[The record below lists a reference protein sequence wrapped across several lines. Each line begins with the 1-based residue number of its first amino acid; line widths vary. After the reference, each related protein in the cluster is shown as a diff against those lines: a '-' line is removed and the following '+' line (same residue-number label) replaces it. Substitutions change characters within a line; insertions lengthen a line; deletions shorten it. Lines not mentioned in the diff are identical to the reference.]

1 MSTTEAEAHWLA
13 ERMRAH
19 QGQVVVLSNKARPQA
34 CSDSVLRAAVIQ
46 QLPLG
51 QAEFTNLRTTIA
63 AIDAIGLSLKPE
75 HREDFLA
82 GWPVV
87 TTAMLIPLLPP
98 RGRGRPTVT
107 DLEERTRDAFYVIVT
122 LATERL
128 RACADAHEG
137 VTLACEA
144 RRLMVLEDLEAV
156 VELPNE
162 ANDPQERQRQ
172 RGRFLLNAFR
182 EGQARVGQFYPG
194 QRAKDVMQAAY
205 GDIRAIGDADERAAI
220 MTRELRRVELLS
232 RLYRRAQAVRAAQH
246 ELSGSLRAGES
257 VSRAQQQVLAHALE
271 GGLPLD
277 ALMEVAIQGDLNPA
291 PLYGYAAIWAAALE
305 VGRRLGQLA
314 RGASIILEPELGIA
328 LERLL
333 ALADQEGSDADLR
346 AARLVRELAL
356 ALRPAGFWA
365 ALRVAMEA
373 SGSSCHLDPKAR
385 PVRILA
391 P

>member
-1 MSTTEAEAHWLA
+1 MSTTSTTEAEARWLA
-13 ERMRAH
+13 EQMRTH
-19 QGQVVVLSNKARPQA
+19 QGQVIVLSNTTRPQA
-34 CSDSVLRAAVIQ
+34 CSDTVLLATVIQ
-46 QLPLG
+46 QLPPG
-51 QAEFTNLRTTIA
+51 QTEFTKVRTTLA
-63 AIDAIGLSLKPE
+63 AIDAIGFPLKPE

-87 TTAMLIPLLPP
+87 STAMLIPLLPP

-107 DLEERTRDAFYVIVT
+107 DLEERTRNAFYLIVT

-137 VTLACEA
+137 VTLACDV
-144 RRLMVLEDLEAV
+144 RRLMILEDLRAV

-182 EGQARVGQFYPG
+182 EGQARMGQFYPG

-232 RLYRRAQAVRAAQH
+232 HLYRRAQVVRAAQH

-314 RGASIILEPELGIA
+314 RGAAIILEPELGIA

-333 ALADQEGSDADLR
+333 ALADQEGDDADLR

-356 ALRPAGFWA
+356 ALRPVGFWA

-373 SGSSCHLDPKAR
+373 SSSSCRLDPK
-385 PVRILA
+385 PQGQ
-391 P
+391 